1 MSAKSSSK
9 RLSTARWDSIRE
21 HEATVPT
28 YRIWAWINPARV
40 DTFRSKEELKHS
52 HVAFG
57 AKPSGYVPQSSG
69 PVMNPGMG
77 RLFTASMVF

>member
-21 HEATVPT
+21 HNETAPA
-28 YRIWAWINPARV
+28 YRIRAWINPARV

-52 HVAFG
+52 HVAFR
-57 AKPSGYVPQSSG
+57 AKPSRYVPQSSG
-69 PVMNPGMG
+69 PAMNSGTG
-77 RLFTASMVF
+77 KLFTASMMF